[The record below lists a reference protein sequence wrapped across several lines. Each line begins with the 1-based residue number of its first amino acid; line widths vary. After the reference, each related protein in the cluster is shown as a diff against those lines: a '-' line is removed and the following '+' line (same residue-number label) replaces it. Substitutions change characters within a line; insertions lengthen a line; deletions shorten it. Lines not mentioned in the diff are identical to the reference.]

1 MNLGFSYPIVSYI
14 FFIWLFIILI
24 PTILKLISKRLADI
38 DWITTI
44 CGYIMIFGYAIL
56 TSFFIIF
63 LNSAGYL
70 LNLDLLF
77 NLFIIGY
84 FIYSL
89 NSLIKS
95 LGKKFVFTAILTP
108 FLISFGIFY
117 FLFNGE
123 KIYKLSPYCKNTND
137 FKIKFCTYENG
148 TYMGEL
154 KAFKRHGQGTYN
166 WNSGKIYTG
175 QWKNNLMNGSGEMTS
190 EGSTIKGVWKKHK
203 LISNN

>member
-14 FFIWLFIILI
+14 FFIWLFIIFI
-24 PTILKLISKRLADI
+24 PTFLKIISKKLANI
-38 DWITTI
+38 DWITTT
-44 CGYIMIFGYAIL
+44 CSYVMIFGYAIL

-89 NSLIKS
+89 NNLIKA
-95 LGKKFVFTAILTP
+95 LGKKFVFISILTP
-108 FLISFGIFY
+108 FFISFGIFY

-123 KIYKLSPYCKNTND
+123 KIYKLSPHCENTSD
-137 FKIKFCTYENG
+137 PKIKYCEYENG
-148 TYMGEL
+148 TYTGEL
-154 KAFKRHGQGTYN
+154 RAFKRHGNGTYN
-166 WNSGKIYTG
+166 WNSGKVYVG
-175 QWKNNLMNGSGEMTS
+175 EWKNGLMDGLGEMTVDG
-190 EGSTIKGVWKKHK
+190 EKIKGEWKKHK
-203 LISNN
+203 RVSG

>member
-14 FFIWLFIILI
+14 FFIWLFIIFI
-24 PTILKLISKRLADI
+24 PTFLKIISKKLANI
-38 DWITTI
+38 DCITTI

-89 NSLIKS
+89 NNLIKS
-95 LGKKFVFTAILTP
+95 LGKKFVFIAILAP
-108 FLISFGIFY
+108 FFISFGIFY

-123 KIYKLSPYCKNTND
+123 KIYKLSPHCENTND
-137 FKIKFCTYENG
+137 PKIKYCVYENG
-148 TYMGEL
+148 TYTGEL
-154 KAFKRHGQGTYN
+154 RAFKRHGNGTYN
-166 WNSGKIYTG
+166 WNSGNVYVG
-175 QWKNNLMNGSGEMTS
+175 EWKNGLMDGSGEMTIDG
-190 EGSTIKGVWKKHK
+190 EKIIGKWKKHK
-203 LISNN
+203 RISG

>member
-14 FFIWLFIILI
+14 FFIWLFIIFI
-24 PTILKLISKRLADI
+24 PTFLKIISKKLANI
-38 DWITTI
+38 DWIITT

-89 NSLIKS
+89 NNLIKS
-95 LGKKFVFTAILTP
+95 LGKKFVFIAILTP
-108 FLISFGIFY
+108 FFISFGIFY

-123 KIYKLSPYCKNTND
+123 KIYKLSPHCENTND
-137 FKIKFCTYENG
+137 PKIKYCVYENG
-148 TYMGEL
+148 TYTGEL
-154 KAFKRHGQGTYN
+154 RAFKRHGNGAYN
-166 WNSGKIYTG
+166 WNSGKVYVG
-175 QWKNNLMNGSGEMTS
+175 EWKNGLMDGSGEMTIDG
-190 EGSTIKGVWKKHK
+190 EKIIGKWKKHK
-203 LISNN
+203 RISG